1 MTDTNKQTGLLLVI
15 SGPSG
20 VGKTTIT
27 REVIKR
33 LDAQFSISMTTR
45 PQTQSDTDGLD
56 YMFVTEDIFKQHIE
70 NNDLL
75 EWAEVF
81 GNHYGTPRKPVD
93 EALASG
99 RIMILEIDV
108 QGAIDVKK
116 NMPDAYGVFILPPHE
131 DVLLKRLR
139 DRARED
145 EAIIQKRF
153 NKAKL
158 EITMAKES
166 NVYDLF
172 VVNDVLE
179 DAITKIVTAVKAEQ
193 TKRNA

>member
-1 MTDTNKQTGLLLVI
+1 MTDSNTKTGMLLVI

-27 REVIKR
+27 RQVIKR

-45 PQTQSDTDGLD
+45 PQTASDTNGLD
-56 YMFVTEDIFKQHIE
+56 YQFVTEEEFKSHID

-75 EWAEVF
+75 EWANVF
-81 GNHYGTPRKPVD
+81 GNHYGTPRKPVE
-93 EALASG
+93 EALSAG

-116 NMPDAYGVFILPPHE
+116 NMPEAYGVFILPPHE
-131 DVLLKRLR
+131 DVLLQRLR
-139 DRARED
+139 DRGRED

-158 EITMAKES
+158 EISMAKES

-179 DAITKIVTAVKAEQ
+179 DAITKIVTTVKTEQ
-193 TKRNA
+193 AKRNA